1 MNNIKDKQFK
11 YEKALEY
18 EIFEKGEYSFSKNK
32 IKSAKYI
39 FDIWWHIWLFTK
51 WCKDFNPNA
60 EIHYFEPV
68 KELYNKA
75 KSTLWNNKKIIL
87 NNCWIASKS
96 EIWTILL
103 NKKMSMQT
111 SKYASFLNQYWE
123 EIQVKYITLK
133 EYLQEN
139 NIEKI
144 DILKMDIEWM
154 EFEVLASRWDFER
167 EKIDNLTV
175 EIHILN
181 KKMEEEWNQIFLE
194 IKNIF
199 SNVKIIEWWYRKEI
213 FLLRANK
220 KPWL

>member
-1 MNNIKDKQFK
+1 
-11 YEKALEY
+11 
-18 EIFEKGEYSFSKNK
+18 
-32 IKSAKYI
+32 
-39 FDIWWHIWLFTK
+39 
-51 WCKDFNPNA
+51 
-60 EIHYFEPV
+60 
-68 KELYNKA
+68 
-75 KSTLWNNKKIIL
+75 
-87 NNCWIASKS
+87 
-96 EIWTILL
+96 
-103 NKKMSMQT
+103 MSMQT